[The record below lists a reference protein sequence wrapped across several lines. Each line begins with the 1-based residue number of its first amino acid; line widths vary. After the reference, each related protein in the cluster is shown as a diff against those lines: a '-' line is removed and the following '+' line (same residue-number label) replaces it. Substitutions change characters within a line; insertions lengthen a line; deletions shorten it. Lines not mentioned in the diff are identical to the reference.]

1 MLGVGT
7 SPAPLTEAQLQG
19 KRQQLDTTRKR
30 MAAVAKQLDRLQKEE
45 DASAPPMFAHRH
57 PRRPVGLSDSL
68 RSKLLELFQRM
79 DVDGSHGVTRTEAP
93 TLRISIYYFQRS
105 RPCRLP

>member
-68 RSKLLELFQRM
+68 RSRDLVPLRRALGPMAPAPPGDAGPAFKSLL
-79 DVDGSHGVTRTEAP
+79 
-93 TLRISIYYFQRS
+93 
-105 RPCRLP
+105 